1 MQSKMTS
8 KTARNSEFLPIL
20 QLIARAQTILLCT
33 HQSPDG
39 DALGSMLALNSC
51 LMRMGKK
58 TNMVCH
64 DAVPTYLQF
73 LPGQN
78 NILLPSQLVNH
89 KFDLALSIDASD
101 LERLGDSALLFREAS
116 VSIQMDHH
124 KTNDS
129 FADHNLVLDDLPAS
143 GSIVFRFIQAAG
155 MDITQDEAIS
165 IYTAITTDTGNLC
178 FGSISSETFEQLAEL
193 MRAELPLIETARQL
207 HLIREKEHVLML
219 GRALCTLRFHMAG
232 RLTSMVLS
240 KEDYKEC
247 DATTEH
253 TDKIVNY
260 GLYIPGVQM
269 SYLAHETDNGIKFSL
284 RSIAPLAVSG
294 IASKFGGGGH
304 TQAAGCTINEP
315 LAVAIAR
322 LQKAAQEEFLP

>member
-1 MQSKMTS
+1 MTS

-58 TNMVCH
+58 TSMVCH

-73 LPGQN
+73 LPGQS
-78 NILLPSQLVNH
+78 NILLPRQLVNH

-101 LERLGDSALLFREAS
+101 LERLGDSGILFQEAS

-129 FADHNLVLDDLPAS
+129 FAGHNLVLDDLPAS

-155 MDITQDEAIS
+155 MDITQDEAIC

-178 FGSISSETFEQLAEL
+178 FGSISPETFEQMAEL
-193 MRAELPLIETARQL
+193 MRAGLPLIETARQL

-219 GRALCTLRFHMAG
+219 GRALCTLRFHMDG

-247 DATTEH
+247 GATTEH

-315 LAVAIAR
+315 LAVAIAM
-322 LQKAAQEEFLP
+322 LQKAAQEEFLS